1 MAGKSSVPAMV
12 AYIFAISSV
21 TMEAPIAS
29 MRFTNSF
36 LAAKAS
42 SDKENLV
49 IPPFPVSPNLL
60 KVLILS
66 SILSKLH

>member
-1 MAGKSSVPAMV
+1 MK
-12 AYIFAISSV
+12 
-21 TMEAPIAS
+21 APIAS

-49 IPPFPVSPNLL
+49 IPPLPVSPNRL

-66 SILSKLH
+66 SILS